1 MFKKSEIF
9 LKLIFP
15 RREIYWK
22 NHFIINFNIRFLV
35 IYTRIWYDA
44 SRNHDIGTSRCIS
57 QCDIYRRNCSE
68 QPLLS
73 PNRAK
78 ISPDVRRLL
87 KIDSR
92 QYGRKKIRRKCS
104 LTNWYKWARRRSCFL
119 RFYILR
125 VPRFAETSTV
135 CFYSPTANYECTLYV
150 YILCIVKIIHPN
162 QINQSLLY
170 FIMRMLSF
178 RKYL

>member
-1 MFKKSEIF
+1 LFKKSEIF

-92 QYGRKKIRRKCS
+92 QYGRKKNTQKVLIDK
-104 LTNWYKWARRRSCFL
+104 LIQMGQAAIVFPALLYLPRSSICGNIYCLFL
-119 RFYILR
+119 FTDGELR
-125 VPRFAETSTV
+125 VHFV
-135 CFYSPTANYECTLYV
+135 CI
-150 YILCIVKIIHPN
+150 YIMYCKNNPSRSN
-162 QINQSLLY
+162 
-170 FIMRMLSF
+170 
-178 RKYL
+178 

>member
-1 MFKKSEIF
+1 MYLFNGICLKKSGIF
-9 LKLIFP
+9 LKLIFL

-22 NHFIINFNIRFLV
+22 KHFIISFNIKYLV

-57 QCDIYRRNCSE
+57 RCDIYRRNCSE

-73 PNRAK
+73 RNRAK
-78 ISPDVRRLL
+78 ISPDVKRLL

-92 QYGRKKIRRKCS
+92 QYEREKIRRKCS
-104 LTNWYKWARRRSCFL
+104 LTNWYKWAGRRSCFL
-119 RFYILR
+119 HFYILR

-135 CFYSPTANYECTLYV
+135 CFYSPTANYEHFVCI
-150 YILCIVKIIHPN
+150 YIALKKKI
-162 QINQSLLY
+162 
-170 FIMRMLSF
+170 
-178 RKYL
+178 